1 MRGRGT
7 VTTDTLWTD
16 PSLRILAPMKALP
29 SLTGRD
35 AATSPSRAASAASP
49 LVSSTAPPASED
61 PSPTDLLLATP
72 PALIKLFALSAPII
86 NVAATFALLIT
97 WKHPNFWGSLLV
109 LLGWWGLCLFGYW
122 VAVYGLNAAI
132 LAFIL
137 VDYLSTARRGNASA
151 AASLRHR
158 PRPVTLS
165 PAAYAQLL
173 VSASIV
179 AEHVQAFRTS
189 VVHPLSLHFSFSPLR
204 PSTPAPAYETAWFL
218 VTSYPFYLAL
228 TFFVP
233 VKYLFLALGTV
244 AILWQAPFFA
254 TLRSILWRSAFIR
267 WICHLLVG
275 VLRGGKGV
283 RQEWRRTR
291 SGLGIPGLIGTVAKK
306 EASVVIE
313 EHPVK
318 LKKRSSSTTTPVLAS
333 STPATP
339 ATAAASS
346 SAPAVVAAAVEEVE
360 PPTAD
365 VDESS
370 GEDVEVQFTVFE
382 NQRWWVGLDWTQ
394 ALLPGERASWTDAD
408 NNPANPPA
416 AFVLP
421 QPSITYIASPTKTD
435 PHSRLKKTTEWR
447 WIEPA
452 WHVLR
457 SAASTVALPVGVPG
471 TPNPN
476 SDASTASGQA
486 TGAASPPSP
495 TIPRILGV
503 SVPSLT
509 GATSSSSG
517 GGAQPPMS
525 AFSALASS
533 LAPASTPTYTTP
545 ASAGLAWHESNLFAS
560 WQVDDE
566 GWQYGDN
573 HFEKMGPRGGLGKY
587 TRRRAWVRRA
597 GLVEKTERVSG
608 PAPLATGSS
617 VKTAGEVVEKER
629 KKSGSATAKAADVVK
644 QDRDGSSGTRSTS
657 TSRPAT
663 TTTTTATAARAQSP
677 RKRRSVGST
686 EGIGAGG

>member
-1 MRGRGT
+1 MASLLLLTRPRLAQRAVCGYTRYVFLVSTSRQTPNPGCAVPQPETSRHSPPRNDDAEGAYLYDELTLSGRHRFDTRNLILHGHCRRIPSSPARACAVT
-7 VTTDTLWTD
+7 VQSRAFRLSASRSAILPFCQLGRLELTLGIRNRTDTLWTD

-86 NVAATFALLIT
+86 NVAATFALLVT

-109 LLGWWGLCLFGYW
+109 LLGWWGVCLFGYW

-158 PRPVTLS
+158 PRPATLS
-165 PAAYAQLL
+165 PSAYAQLL
-173 VSASIV
+173 VSASVV

-204 PSTPAPAYETAWFL
+204 PSTPAPAYDTAWFL

-306 EASVVIE
+306 EDSIVIE
-313 EHPVK
+313 ERPVK

-333 STPATP
+333 STPAAP
-339 ATAAASS
+339 PSEAAASS
-346 SAPAVVAAAVEEVE
+346 STPAVVAAAVEAMES
-360 PPTAD
+360 PAD
-365 VDESS
+365 DIDESS

-394 ALLPGERASWTDAD
+394 ALLPGERASW
-408 NNPANPPA
+408 
-416 AFVLP
+416 
-421 QPSITYIASPTKTD
+421 
-435 PHSRLKKTTEWR
+435 
-447 WIEPA
+447 
-452 WHVLR
+452 
-457 SAASTVALPVGVPG
+457 
-471 TPNPN
+471 
-476 SDASTASGQA
+476 
-486 TGAASPPSP
+486 
-495 TIPRILGV
+495 
-503 SVPSLT
+503 
-509 GATSSSSG
+509 
-517 GGAQPPMS
+517 
-525 AFSALASS
+525 
-533 LAPASTPTYTTP
+533 
-545 ASAGLAWHESNLFAS
+545 
-560 WQVDDE
+560 
-566 GWQYGDN
+566 
-573 HFEKMGPRGGLGKY
+573 
-587 TRRRAWVRRA
+587 
-597 GLVEKTERVSG
+597 
-608 PAPLATGSS
+608 
-617 VKTAGEVVEKER
+617 
-629 KKSGSATAKAADVVK
+629 
-644 QDRDGSSGTRSTS
+644 
-657 TSRPAT
+657 
-663 TTTTTATAARAQSP
+663 
-677 RKRRSVGST
+677 
-686 EGIGAGG
+686 

>member
-1 MRGRGT
+1 
-7 VTTDTLWTD
+7 
-16 PSLRILAPMKALP
+16 MKALP
-29 SLTGRD
+29 SLAGRE
-35 AATSPSRAASAASP
+35 AATSPSRAAGTASP

-86 NVAATFALLIT
+86 NVAATFALLVT

-109 LLGWWGLCLFGYW
+109 LLGWWAVCLFGYW
-122 VAVYGLNAAI
+122 VAVYGVNAAI

-137 VDYLSTARRGNASA
+137 VDYLSTARRGNAST

-158 PRPVTLS
+158 PRPATLS

-173 VSASIV
+173 VSAQIV

-218 VTSYPFYLAL
+218 LTSYPFYLGL

-233 VKYLFLALGTV
+233 IKYIFLALGTV
-244 AILWQAPFFA
+244 AILWQAPFFT
-254 TLRSILWRSAFIR
+254 TLRTILWGSALVR
-267 WICHLLVG
+267 WTCHLFVG

-283 RQEWRRTR
+283 RQEWSRTR
-291 SGLGIPGLIGTVAKK
+291 SGLGIPGMIGSFTKK
-306 EASVVIE
+306 DSAVVVE
-313 EHPVK
+313 ERPVK
-318 LKKRSSSTTTPVLAS
+318 LKKRSSSTTTPPVVVS
-333 STPATP
+333 SSTLVPSPSAATTPATDV
-339 ATAAASS
+339 S
-346 SAPAVVAAAVEEVE
+346 AAVQEA
-360 PPTAD
+360 PPPAAD
-365 VDESS
+365 ETDDAL

-408 NNPANPPA
+408 SNPANPPS

-421 QPSITYIASPTKTD
+421 QASVTYIPSPTKAD
-435 PHSRLKKTTEWR
+435 PYSRLKKTIEWR
-447 WIEPA
+447 WIEPE

-457 SAASTVALPVGVPG
+457 SSASTVALPVTVPAA
-471 TPNPN
+471 PKPN
-476 SDASTASGQA
+476 SDAPAATGQA
-486 TGAASPPSP
+486 GSVASPPSP

-509 GATSSSSG
+509 GATSSSSSG
-517 GGAQPPMS
+517 SGAQPPMS

-533 LAPASTPTYTTP
+533 LSPSSNPTYTTP
-545 ASAGLAWHESNLFAS
+545 ASAGLAWHESNLFAN

-597 GLVEKTERVSG
+597 GLVERTERVSG
-608 PAPLATGSS
+608 PAPLATG
-617 VKTAGEVVEKER
+617 
-629 KKSGSATAKAADVVK
+629 GSNAKAAGGVGVEK
-644 QDRDGSSGTRSTS
+644 DRKPKHAATATMASEVTKKERASSATRSAS
-657 TSRPAT
+657 SSRPAT
-663 TTTTTATAARAQSP
+663 TTATAPRAESP
-677 RKRRSVGST
+677 RKRRSVGPTDGMGS
-686 EGIGAGG
+686 GGAS

>member
-1 MRGRGT
+1 
-7 VTTDTLWTD
+7 
-16 PSLRILAPMKALP
+16 MKALP
-29 SLTGRD
+29 SLSGRD
-35 AATSPSRAASAASP
+35 AAASPSRAASAASP

-72 PALIKLFALSAPII
+72 PALIKLFALSAPVI
-86 NVAATFALLIT
+86 NVAATFALLVT

-109 LLGWWGLCLFGYW
+109 LLAWWGVCLFGYW
-122 VAVYGLNAAI
+122 VAVYGINAAI

-137 VDYLSTARRGNASA
+137 VDYLSTARRGNAPA

-158 PRPVTLS
+158 PRPATLS

-173 VSASIV
+173 VSAQIV

-204 PSTPAPAYETAWFL
+204 PSTPAPAYDTAWFL

-244 AILWQAPFFA
+244 AILWQAPFFT
-254 TLRSILWRSAFIR
+254 TLRTILWSSAFVR
-267 WICHLLVG
+267 WACHLFVG

-283 RQEWRRTR
+283 RQEWSRTR
-291 SGLGIPGLIGTVAKK
+291 SGLGIPGLIGSVTKK
-306 EASVVIE
+306 KDQSTVIE
-313 EHPVK
+313 ERPVK
-318 LKKRSSSTTTPVLAS
+318 LKKRSSSASTPVLAS
-333 STPATP
+333 PSTTSTPPTSIP
-339 ATAAASS
+339 ASSTAA
-346 SAPAVVAAAVEEVE
+346 VVSAAVDEVE
-360 PPTAD
+360 PPTD
-365 VDESS
+365 DLEESS

-408 NNPANPPA
+408 SNPANPPA

-421 QPSITYIASPTKTD
+421 QPSVTYVPSPTKAD
-435 PHSRLKKTTEWR
+435 PNSRLKKTTEWR
-447 WIEPA
+447 WIEPE

-457 SAASTVALPVGVPG
+457 SSASTVVLPVGVPG
-471 TPNPN
+471 SPNPTAET
-476 SDASTASGQA
+476 ASASGQA
-486 TGAASPPSP
+486 GSSAASPPSP

-503 SVPSLT
+503 SVPSLA
-509 GATSSSSG
+509 GATSSSSSSG
-517 GGAQPPMS
+517 SQPPMS

-533 LAPASTPTYTTP
+533 LSPTSNPTYTTP
-545 ASAGLAWHESNLFAS
+545 ASAGLAWHESNLFS
-560 WQVDDE
+560 NWQVDDE

-597 GLVEKTERVSG
+597 GLVEKTERISG
-608 PAPLATGSS
+608 PAPLANSANAKAS
-617 VKTAGEVVEKER
+617 APEKDR
-629 KKSGSATAKAADVVK
+629 KKSTATAAATA
-644 QDRDGSSGTRSTS
+644 GTEVAKKERSMS
-657 TSRPAT
+657 NSRPAT
-663 TTTTTATAARAQSP
+663 TSATALRAESP
-677 RKRRSVGST
+677 RKRRSVGPT
-686 EGIGAGG
+686 EGGGMGAAGG

>member
-1 MRGRGT
+1 MS
-7 VTTDTLWTD
+7 
-16 PSLRILAPMKALP
+16 SLFSQR
-29 SLTGRD
+29 S
-35 AATSPSRAASAASP
+35 SRS
-49 LVSSTAPPASED
+49 
-61 PSPTDLLLATP
+61 
-72 PALIKLFALSAPII
+72 
-86 NVAATFALLIT
+86 
-97 WKHPNFWGSLLV
+97 H
-109 LLGWWGLCLFGYW
+109 
-122 VAVYGLNAAI
+122 
-132 LAFIL
+132 
-137 VDYLSTARRGNASA
+137 
-151 AASLRHR
+151 
-158 PRPVTLS
+158 
-165 PAAYAQLL
+165 
-173 VSASIV
+173 
-179 AEHVQAFRTS
+179 
-189 VVHPLSLHFSFSPLR
+189 LSLISR
-204 PSTPAPAYETAWFL
+204 CVY
-218 VTSYPFYLAL
+218 
-228 TFFVP
+228 
-233 VKYLFLALGTV
+233 
-244 AILWQAPFFA
+244 
-254 TLRSILWRSAFIR
+254 R
-267 WICHLLVG
+267 
-275 VLRGGKGV
+275 
-283 RQEWRRTR
+283 
-291 SGLGIPGLIGTVAKK
+291 
-306 EASVVIE
+306 
-313 EHPVK
+313 
-318 LKKRSSSTTTPVLAS
+318 
-333 STPATP
+333 
-339 ATAAASS
+339 
-346 SAPAVVAAAVEEVE
+346 
-360 PPTAD
+360 
-365 VDESS
+365 
-370 GEDVEVQFTVFE
+370 
-382 NQRWWVGLDWTQ
+382 
-394 ALLPGERASWTDAD
+394 TDAD

-421 QPSITYIASPTKTD
+421 QPSITYIASPTKTY

-447 WIEPA
+447 WIEPE